1 MAKNTS
7 NQTTEETSDENPTPN
22 TVAILKH
29 SFNVSYPYAPGHPLT
44 ELEADALNVLRG
56 QRIAGRV
63 RDTVKELL
71 DAEGNLSAENV
82 AKIQADVDVID
93 ADFTFTVQRAS
104 TPIDPIEAE
113 ALALAKEYVTNK
125 LKEAGLAIREYRK
138 NNAEKF
144 DANVEIVRVNP
155 AIIALATQ
163 RVKDRAQLAD
173 LCL

>member
-93 ADFTFTVQRAS
+93 ADFTFPFS
-104 TPIDPIEAE
+104 
-113 ALALAKEYVTNK
+113 ALPPQSIQSRRKLWPSPKNMSRTN
-125 LKEAGLAIREYRK
+125 
-138 NNAEKF
+138 
-144 DANVEIVRVNP
+144 
-155 AIIALATQ
+155 
-163 RVKDRAQLAD
+163 
-173 LCL
+173 